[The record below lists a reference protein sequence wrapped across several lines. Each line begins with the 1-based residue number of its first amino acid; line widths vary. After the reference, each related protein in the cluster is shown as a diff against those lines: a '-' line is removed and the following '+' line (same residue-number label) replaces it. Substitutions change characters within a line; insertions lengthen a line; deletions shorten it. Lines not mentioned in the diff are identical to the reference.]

1 MFVTEI
7 DCIYIQTHF
16 LIKFLFLQFEGMLFA
31 SASATT
37 VLPSQTL
44 PTRNDDS
51 GVCMNDVSHSP
62 VNHPTQSNVNQSSGA
77 AHGTNKVVMTTGKEG
92 DEKAVL
98 ESDQTYPG
106 CFPWACGITMD
117 NAGALKRGFHK
128 KHVH

>member
-1 MFVTEI
+1 
-7 DCIYIQTHF
+7 
-16 LIKFLFLQFEGMLFA
+16 MLCA

-37 VLPSQTL
+37 VLSSHTL
-44 PTRNDDS
+44 PFRNDDS

-117 NAGALKRGFHK
+117 NAGALKGSLIQTFTFVQIKLRL
-128 KHVH
+128 HVYVKVSVCILNPFLIN